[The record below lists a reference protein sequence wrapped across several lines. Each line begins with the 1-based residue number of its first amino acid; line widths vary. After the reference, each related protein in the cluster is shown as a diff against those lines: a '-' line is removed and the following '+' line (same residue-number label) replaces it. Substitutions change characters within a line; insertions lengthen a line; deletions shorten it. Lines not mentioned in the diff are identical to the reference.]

1 MAGGMSSGRSG
12 LTLAE
17 RSARSGV
24 PVDPAAGS
32 AVRRTSGR
40 GETEQRP
47 TRTAVGCPRHCWV
60 TNLPGAAGRCPGVAL
75 EWSRE
80 ASGGWAARVA
90 YAVRDGDQV
99 VLVEAWVP
107 AEHLAPANG

>member
-1 MAGGMSSGRSG
+1 MAGGMAPGRSG

-24 PVDPAAGS
+24 PAGSAAGS
-32 AVRRTSGR
+32 AVGQASGR
-40 GETEQRP
+40 GETEQRAG
-47 TRTAVGCPRHCWV
+47 RTAVGCPRHCWV
-60 TNLPGAAGRCPGVAL
+60 TDLPGVPGRCPGVAL

-90 YAVRDGDQV
+90 YTLRDGDQV
-99 VLVEAWVP
+99 VMVEA
-107 AEHLAPANG
+107 